1 MRKYRLW
8 RRITEEEKRPNSDWP
23 SWMEFF
29 LGQIRGVADSNCT
42 PTSDKPSIC
51 KLSATFCKDINP
63 HRCWLKRRSS
73 NLSRWI
79 PHREGTFWPFRTDMV
94 GRENGFRSRLT
105 AEVEGQPRILT
116 LSDVL
121 VAHGLPSCVAIRSS
135 AEDAKCC
142 PRARGC
148 FPLVMWKRSAA
159 AHGTSSSKDAG
170 RQLSKA

>member
-1 MRKYRLW
+1 MINPLH
-8 RRITEEEKRPNSDWP
+8 P
-23 SWMEFF
+23 S
-29 LGQIRGVADSNCT
+29 
-42 PTSDKPSIC
+42 PTSLSDRNRTILVASDRHKRHRPQAAPRTRPPSDNLSIC
-51 KLSATFCKDINP
+51 KLSATFCKDRNP

-148 FPLVMWKRSAA
+148 FPPAMWKRSAA
-159 AHGTSSSKDAG
+159 AHDTSSSKNAG
-170 RQLSKA
+170 RQLRKT